1 MGKKKKN
8 NSKKQNKSQRK
19 RKEETKYMTTR
30 VSVLEAQYSQTKF
43 QEEFRENEIK
53 DITEV
58 IT

>member
-1 MGKKKKN
+1 
-8 NSKKQNKSQRK
+8 
-19 RKEETKYMTTR
+19 MTTR